1 VRRDDEGIRITND
14 SKYALSSAVSG
25 ASLDRVL
32 TVDRRIPT
40 GTVPD
45 KGGFSFGP
53 DSAFGDN
60 RPSGPGREHGVGGL
74 EGYLETQPL
83 ALPAVKTAS

>member
-1 VRRDDEGIRITND
+1 VRQDDEGLRITND
-14 SKYALSSAVSG
+14 SKFGLSGAVSS

-53 DSAFGDN
+53 DSPFGGIKQ
-60 RPSGPGREHGVGGL
+60 SGPGPEHGVGGL
-74 EGYLETQPL
+74 EGYLETQTL